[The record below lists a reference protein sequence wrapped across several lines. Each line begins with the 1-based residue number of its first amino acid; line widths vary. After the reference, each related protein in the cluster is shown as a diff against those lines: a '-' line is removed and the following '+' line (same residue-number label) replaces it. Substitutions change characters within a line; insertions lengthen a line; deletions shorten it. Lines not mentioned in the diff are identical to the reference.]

1 MSGGKNVV
9 ITISACLLQ
18 SNKCFRPFKDA
29 ESPSHCMSFL
39 HVRMLAKDFHNLGS
53 YFAVM
58 RINKSTS
65 SEINN
70 IIIYHSQ

>member
-18 SNKCFRPFKDA
+18 SNKCFHPFKDA

-65 SEINN
+65 NEINN

>member
-1 MSGGKNVV
+1 MNVV
-9 ITISACLLQ
+9 ITISACLLH
-18 SNKCFRPFKDA
+18 SNICFLPFKDA
-29 ESPSHCMSFL
+29 ESPLHCMSFL

-53 YFAVM
+53 YFAVR

-70 IIIYHSQ
+70 TIIFHSW